1 MGVKCSSILLYLP
14 PLVSNQSKAVS
25 VKPSLPS
32 PSKAHYHPTFASNRY
47 YVKLIY
53 RETNKKEYKKNIFN
67 FYLESMFWNTSKT
80 NTFGASTQAAR
91 AQSLTTP
98 PMSPENKAKNYS
110 SWNVFRI
117 KMNFLDSKYKWLV
130 NPTITQ
136 HADNE
141 KYYKVLKN
149 IRSHLGF
156 SYPAGV
162 IAQTQACPYAWKKGQ
177 KNLQSLF
184 ETKLYSNSE
193 LILKVFKTTIV

>member
-1 MGVKCSSILLYLP
+1 
-14 PLVSNQSKAVS
+14 
-25 VKPSLPS
+25 
-32 PSKAHYHPTFASNRY
+32 
-47 YVKLIY
+47 
-53 RETNKKEYKKNIFN
+53 
-67 FYLESMFWNTSKT
+67 
-80 NTFGASTQAAR
+80 
-91 AQSLTTP
+91 
-98 PMSPENKAKNYS
+98 
-110 SWNVFRI
+110 
-117 KMNFLDSKYKWLV
+117 MNFLDSKYKWLV

>member
-1 MGVKCSSILLYLP
+1 
-14 PLVSNQSKAVS
+14 
-25 VKPSLPS
+25 
-32 PSKAHYHPTFASNRY
+32 
-47 YVKLIY
+47 
-53 RETNKKEYKKNIFN
+53 
-67 FYLESMFWNTSKT
+67 MFWNTSKT

-98 PMSPENKAKNYS
+98 PTSPENKAKNHS

-130 NPTITQ
+130 NSTLTQ

-162 IAQTQACPYAWKKGQ
+162 IAQTQACPYAWKEGQ
-177 KNLQSLF
+177 KNPPKFIRDKTIFQLWTYSQSFRNNYCLTPRQTLQWLNNSV
-184 ETKLYSNSE
+184 EGTKIQGQGKKEKKKYWG
-193 LILKVFKTTIV
+193 F